1 MGERV
6 TYVPAQDSRHRQA
19 MMLPT
24 VTDSQPIMVVDAVF
38 TPQATVKETV
48 TPVDRSVALVIR
60 LAPVSA
66 IYMVLA
72 IALALAFNV
81 ALVWAFVG
89 FAALTWW
96 SYYSLDAAERYDSAT
111 GVEHHRIDAA
121 ERLASQKIEADSAVR
136 MQITRA
142 YLKQLEGSTYDS
154 QTTKQIG

>member
-1 MGERV
+1 MRD
-6 TYVPAQDSRHRQA
+6 TYVEAGRKQTV
-19 MMLPT
+19 MTMPT
-24 VTDSQPIMVVDAVF
+24 VADSHPIVVDMAF
-38 TPQATVKETV
+38 QPQATVKETT

-60 LAPVSA
+60 LAPVTA
-66 IYMVLA
+66 IYLVLS

-121 ERLASQKIEADSAVR
+121 ERLASQKIEADKETR
-136 MQITRA
+136 LMITRA
-142 YLKQLEGSTYDS
+142 YLKQLEGPTHDT
-154 QTTKQIG
+154 QTTKQIR